1 MLRFTVVTAVC
12 LSLIGG
18 CIGVDP
24 NITNLLSAG
33 AKLISN
39 PSDPPI
45 GELTSAELVAISANL
60 PQLAA
65 QFPELSI
72 PISDSFPVLT
82 QRQAD
87 DAVGFM
93 DTYGITTVSQFQKLL
108 VNVAEGKTEVEIP
121 QSLIEFAGS
130 LGFETD
136 AGRLMAEL

>member
-1 MLRFTVVTAVC
+1 MLRFTALTTVV
-12 LSLIGG
+12 LLLIGG

-24 NITNLLSAG
+24 NIANLLSAG

-45 GELTSAELVAISANL
+45 GDLTAGELLAISANL

-65 QFPELSI
+65 QFPQLNI
-72 PISDSFPVLT
+72 PGVSSFPVLD
-82 QRQAD
+82 QQQAD

-93 DTYGITTVSQFQKLL
+93 DDYDIAKVSDLQKLL

-121 QSLIEFAGS
+121 QSLIEFAAS
-130 LGFETD
+130 LGYETD
-136 AGRLMAEL
+136 AGRLMAEM